1 MNQKVLRLRLNET
14 NPDRALIDGET
25 TDLSDVGGDEVADEL
40 FHVVVD
46 GASLLDGGND
56 RREVVVGKHHLR
68 RSLGDCRARTHRDAD
83 LGLLQRRRVV
93 DTVAGLRE
101 KKQRSTM
108 AIWNFRMTF
117 IAPSR
122 IQIPQLTH
130 ACPMKVAF
138 EYEFV

>member
-46 GASLLDGGND
+46 GASLLDGGDD

-68 RSLGDCRARTHRDAD
+68 GGLGDRRARAHRDAD
-83 LGLLQRRRVV
+83 LGLL
-93 DTVAGLRE
+93 
-101 KKQRSTM
+101 
-108 AIWNFRMTF
+108 
-117 IAPSR
+117 
-122 IQIPQLTH
+122 
-130 ACPMKVAF
+130 
-138 EYEFV
+138 